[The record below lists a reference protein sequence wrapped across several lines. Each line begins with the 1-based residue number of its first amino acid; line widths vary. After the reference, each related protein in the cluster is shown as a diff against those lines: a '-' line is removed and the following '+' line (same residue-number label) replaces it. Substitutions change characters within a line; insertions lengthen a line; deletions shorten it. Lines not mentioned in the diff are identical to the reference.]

1 MAHWYIYREGAPPL
15 GPWPTEVVADAI
27 LAGRLDPGTWVAA
40 PAGSKWLRASDVP
53 VIARRLEGQP
63 TRRSAQG
70 AHVPPGADAPDTHR
84 SAPLDA
90 PPPGDPPAPVP
101 SAPPVPRDAGAFYG
115 GGETLESPGNERGR
129 R

>member
-1 MAHWYIYREGAPPL
+1 VAHWYVYRAGEAPL

-27 LAGRLDPGTWVAA
+27 LAGTLDPGTWVAA

-53 VIARRLEGQP
+53 VIARRLEGQASP
-63 TRRSAQG
+63 QAPQAPR
-70 AHVPPGADAPDTHR
+70 VPP
-84 SAPLDA
+84 
-90 PPPGDPPAPVP
+90 
-101 SAPPVPRDAGAFYG
+101 DAGAFHG